1 MAPIFDRLRN
11 PALEKIQVQ
20 ILAAPREPAGDN
32 LRTGIEYAHA
42 EELVAPVLDR
52 NNIPIRRR
60 AEGF

>member
-11 PALEKIQVQ
+11 PALEKIRIQ
-20 ILAAPREPAGDN
+20 ILPVPREPAGNN
-32 LRTGIEYAHA
+32 LRTGIENAHA

-52 NNIPIRRR
+52 NDISIRRR